1 MLFNVYEAS
10 HVLGIPAFRLYYELE
25 MCRIDGAFKVLNVWR
40 IDECIMEELY
50 ARYSKRDDR
59 GASCDSGFQ
68 GFAERLAA
76 VRAKC
81 VADAGRSCLA
91 CLQDGRGAVRGK
103 GGSHRLAGREE
114 RALADGQ
121 LEFDFS
127 I

>member
-1 MLFNVYEAS
+1 MLLNVYEAS

-40 IDECIMEELY
+40 IDECLLEGLY
-50 ARYSKRDDR
+50 ARYNKRDAR
-59 GASCDSGFQ
+59 RASCDSGLQ
-68 GFAERLAA
+68 GFEERLSA

-81 VADAGRSCLA
+81 MADDGGSFVESI
-91 CLQDGRGAVRGK
+91 QDGRGAICGK
-103 GGSHRLAGREE
+103 SGLDRMAGREE
-114 RALADGQ
+114 RALAHGQ

>member
-1 MLFNVYEAS
+1 MLLNVYEAS

-40 IDECIMEELY
+40 IDECLLEGLY
-50 ARYSKRDDR
+50 ARYSERDAR
-59 GASCDSGFQ
+59 RAPCDSGLQ
-68 GFAERLAA
+68 GFEERLSA

-81 VADAGRSCLA
+81 VADARRSFVEGI
-91 CLQDGRGAVRGK
+91 QDGRGAICGK
-103 GGSHRLAGREE
+103 SGLDRMAGKQE
-114 RALADGQ
+114 RALDTGQ

>member
-1 MLFNVYEAS
+1 MLLNVYEAS

-40 IDECIMEELY
+40 IDECLLEGLY
-50 ARYSKRDDR
+50 ARYSERDAR
-59 GASCDSGFQ
+59 RAPCDSGLQ
-68 GFAERLAA
+68 GFEERLST

-81 VADAGRSCLA
+81 MADDGGSFVEGI
-91 CLQDGRGAVRGK
+91 QDGRGAFCREGGLDRMAGK
-103 GGSHRLAGREE
+103 QE
-114 RALADGQ
+114 RALDTGL

>member
-1 MLFNVYEAS
+1 VLLNVYEAS

-40 IDECIMEELY
+40 IDECLLEGLY
-50 ARYSKRDDR
+50 ARYSERDAR
-59 GASCDSGFQ
+59 RAPCDSGLQ
-68 GFAERLAA
+68 GFEERLSA

-81 VADAGRSCLA
+81 VADARRSFVEGI
-91 CLQDGRGAVRGK
+91 QDGRGAICGK
-103 GGSHRLAGREE
+103 SGLDRMAGKQE
-114 RALADGQ
+114 RALDTGQ

>member
-1 MLFNVYEAS
+1 MLLNVYEVS

-50 ARYSKRDDR
+50 ARYCKRDAR

-68 GFAERLAA
+68 GFAKRLAA

-81 VADAGRSCLA
+81 VADARRSFPES
-91 CLQDGRGAVRGK
+91 LQDGRGAVRGK
-103 GGSHRLAGREE
+103 GGSNRMAGREE
-114 RALADGQ
+114 RALAHGQ
-121 LEFDFS
+121 LEFDF
-127 I
+127 

>member
-1 MLFNVYEAS
+1 MLLNVYEAS

-40 IDECIMEELY
+40 IDECIMEGLY
-50 ARYSKRDDR
+50 ARYSKRDAR
-59 GASCDSGFQ
+59 RASCDSGLQ
-68 GFAERLAA
+68 GFADRLSA

-81 VADAGRSCLA
+81 VANVGGSFPES
-91 CLQDGRGAVRGK
+91 LQDGRGAVRGK
-103 GGSHRLAGREE
+103 GGSHRMAGREE
-114 RALADGQ
+114 RVLAHGQ

>member
-1 MLFNVYEAS
+1 MLLNVYEAS
-10 HVLGIPAFRLYYELE
+10 HVLGIPAFRLYYERE

-40 IDECIMEELY
+40 IDECLLEGLY
-50 ARYSKRDDR
+50 ARYNKRDAR
-59 GASCDSGFQ
+59 RASCDSGLQ
-68 GFAERLAA
+68 GFADRLSA

-91 CLQDGRGAVRGK
+91 CLQDGRGAFCGE
-103 GGSHRLAGREE
+103 GGLDRMAGREE
-114 RALADGQ
+114 RALAHGQ

>member
-1 MLFNVYEAS
+1 MLLNVYEAS

-25 MCRIDGAFKVLNVWR
+25 MCRIAGAFKVLNVWR

-50 ARYSKRDDR
+50 ARYCKRDAR
-59 GASCDSGFQ
+59 GTSCDSGFQ
-68 GFAERLAA
+68 GFAKRLAA

-81 VADAGRSCLA
+81 VADARRSFPERI
-91 CLQDGRGAVRGK
+91 QDGRGAVRGK
-103 GGSHRLAGREE
+103 GGSNRLAGREE
-114 RALADGQ
+114 RALAHGQ

>member
-1 MLFNVYEAS
+1 MLLNVYEAS

-40 IDECIMEELY
+40 IDECLLEGLY
-50 ARYSKRDDR
+50 ARYNKRDAR
-59 GASCDSGFQ
+59 RTSGDSGFQ
-68 GFAERLAA
+68 GFADRLSA

-81 VADAGRSCLA
+81 VADARRSFVES
-91 CLQDGRGAVRGK
+91 LQDGRGAIRGK
-103 GGSHRLAGREE
+103 GGLDRMAGREE
-114 RALADGQ
+114 RALAHGQ

>member
-1 MLFNVYEAS
+1 VLLNVYEVS

-50 ARYSKRDDR
+50 ARYCKRDAR

-68 GFAERLAA
+68 GFAKRLAA

-81 VADAGRSCLA
+81 VADARRSFPES
-91 CLQDGRGAVRGK
+91 LQDGRGAICGK
-103 GGSHRLAGREE
+103 SGLNRMAGREE
-114 RALADGQ
+114 RALDTEQ

-127 I
+127 M

>member
-1 MLFNVYEAS
+1 MLLNVYEAS

-40 IDECIMEELY
+40 IDECLLEGLY
-50 ARYSKRDDR
+50 ARYNKRDAR

-68 GFAERLAA
+68 GFADRLSA

-81 VADAGRSCLA
+81 VADARRSFVESI
-91 CLQDGRGAVRGK
+91 QDGRGAIRGE
-103 GGSHRLAGREE
+103 GGLDRMAGRKE
-114 RALADGQ
+114 RVLAHGQ